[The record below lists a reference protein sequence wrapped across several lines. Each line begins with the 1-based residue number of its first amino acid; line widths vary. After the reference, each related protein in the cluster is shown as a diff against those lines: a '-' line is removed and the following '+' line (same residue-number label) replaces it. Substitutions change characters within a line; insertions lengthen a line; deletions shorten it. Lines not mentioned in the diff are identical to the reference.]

1 TWEDYH
7 ASVTY
12 FRNDYQNKIVAGD
25 NVIGQTAS
33 GAYILKWQNG
43 GKALVDGIE
52 ASMSFPLVKDRL
64 NWNTNATWMITSEQK
79 DTGNPLSVIPKY
91 TINNSLYW
99 TITQP
104 CLASVTWTVYGR
116 QKPLHKSE
124 TRSEHPG
131 GWWGKGGGL
140 FKGGGPVFL

>member
-1 TWEDYH
+1 TSGGCYLIGNKDLDPEISVNKEIGLEFTWEDYH

-52 ASMSFPLVKDRL
+52 ASMSFPLVKERL
-64 NWNTNATWMITSEQK
+64 NWNTNATWKITSKQK
-79 DTGNPLSVIPKY
+79 DTG
-91 TINNSLYW
+91 
-99 TITQP
+99 
-104 CLASVTWTVYGR
+104 
-116 QKPLHKSE
+116 
-124 TRSEHPG
+124 
-131 GWWGKGGGL
+131 
-140 FKGGGPVFL
+140 